1 MRFSFLLIAVPLLYS
16 SCDYIGGGVAGA
28 GYDPIWKRKA
38 AENYRGFRDS
48 SIQLARKSESLPGV
62 VQTFEHMLE
71 KFPSH
76 TLVAQN
82 SSNQFGDLQIDFR
95 DQHLTVQRS
104 AQVLFEERLPSVF
117 YMHDLQVGRFQVQG
131 RDLLLFVTKSRATTG
146 LYFVGL
152 YASAGQRLLTT
163 TLSTGELWDCELA
176 PEGVSFVCPSQRLV
190 VSISP
195 SMRSSEPPPANAAG
209 GRSP

>member
-1 MRFSFLLIAVPLLYS
+1 MRFLLLLIAVPLLCS

-48 SIQLARKSESLPGV
+48 SIQLTRKSESLPGV
-62 VQTFEHMLE
+62 VQTFKRMLD

-104 AQVLFEERLPSVF
+104 GQILFEERLPSVF
-117 YMHDLQVGRFQVQG
+117 YMHDLQVGRFQAQG

-152 YASAGQRLLTT
+152 YTSSGQRLLTT

-190 VSISP
+190 VS
-195 SMRSSEPPPANAAG
+195 SSTIRGSDRATPVAPLK
-209 GRSP
+209 R